1 MSTTSNVIREYLE
14 TIYNLAVEGDPIVGA
29 RLAEKFGVSAPNV
42 AAVLSRMQRDGL
54 IVMPGRGRGR
64 AGEGIEL
71 TDKGRAEAEVLLRQH
86 RLAER
91 FLADVLGMDWV
102 QAHEEAHHL
111 ERGMSPVIEDRLM
124 VLLGNPRTCPH
135 GNPIPTGSV
144 DTVGYLRQQHALRL
158 NSADENVLMKVVLI
172 SEVVEDESALLTYLG
187 QMHIMPGAH
196 ATVLGRDPTDNS
208 LKVGIAPR
216 AQTPGQSPPS
226 ENAQVVLLSNDLAAK
241 IWVTV
246 ISDE

>member
-1 MSTTSNVIREYLE
+1 MSTISSVARDYLE

-42 AAVLSRMQRDGL
+42 AEWLRRLQDKGL

-64 AGEGIEL
+64 AGQGIEL
-71 TDKGRAEAEVLLRQH
+71 TAEGRAEAEALLRQH

-111 ERGMSPVIEDRLM
+111 ELGMSPAIEERLM
-124 VLLGNPRTCPH
+124 TLLGNPRTCPH
-135 GNPIPTGSV
+135 GNPIPGKSF

-158 NSADENVLMKVVLI
+158 NSAEVGAPMKVVLI

-187 QMHIMPGAH
+187 QMDIMPGAR
-196 ATVLGRDPTDNS
+196 ATVLSRDPTDNT
-208 LKVGIAPR
+208 LQAGIVPR
-216 AQTPGQSPPS
+216 DVATKAPS
-226 ENAQVVLLSNDLAAK
+226 ESSTRTVTLTNDLAAK
-241 IWVTV
+241 IWVAAV
-246 ISDE
+246 

>member
-42 AAVLSRMQRDGL
+42 AAVLKRMERDGF

-71 TDKGRAEAEVLLRQH
+71 TDQGRAEAEAMLRQH

-91 FLADVLGMDWV
+91 FLSDTLGMDWV

-111 ERGMSPVIEDRLM
+111 ERGMSPAIEERLM
-124 VLLGNPRTCPH
+124 ALLNNPRTCPH
-135 GNPIPTGSV
+135 GNPIPTKSV
-144 DTVGYLRQQHALRL
+144 DTVEYLRRQRALRL
-158 NSADENVLMKVVLI
+158 SDAEERQPMKVVLI
-172 SEVVEDESALLTYLG
+172 SEIVEDESALLTYLG
-187 QMHIMPGAH
+187 QIDVMPGALI
-196 ATVLGRDPTDNS
+196 TVEGRVPDERS
-208 LKVGIAPR
+208 LNVSITPR
-216 AQTPGQSPPS
+216 GRTPGEAP
-226 ENAQVVLLSNDLAAK
+226 AHDRTRAITLSHDLAAK
-241 IWVTV
+241 IWVA
-246 ISDE
+246 SARQ